1 MKLRTDEELS
11 VCMKSRAVEDDP
23 IHTIPHTSKNDSRR
37 VGDRSDELDPTRT
50 ESLIDSEESSFKI
63 PTTSSED
70 SIRKRSAITTKT
82 QNARNPRLPKTIHRK
97 VARMPNM
104 TILHEGNC
112 ARTYLNQVSKTKKMR
127 H

>member
-50 ESLIDSEESSFKI
+50 ESLMDSEESSFKI

-82 QNARNPRLPKTIHRK
+82 LNVRDPKLPEKIQNESLRNPTTNSLDEESDAQTGVSRRLQNLKWMK
-97 VARMPNM
+97 
-104 TILHEGNC
+104 
-112 ARTYLNQVSKTKKMR
+112 
-127 H
+127 

>member
-1 MKLRTDEELS
+1 
-11 VCMKSRAVEDDP
+11 MKSRAVEDDP

-50 ESLIDSEESSFKI
+50 ESLMDSEESSFKI

-82 QNARNPRLPKTIHRK
+82 LNVRDPKLPEKIQNESLRNPTTNSLDEESDAQTGVSRRLQNLKWMK
-97 VARMPNM
+97 
-104 TILHEGNC
+104 
-112 ARTYLNQVSKTKKMR
+112 
-127 H
+127 